1 MASPLLQ
8 LRGISKSFSGIKV
21 LDNIDLDIYPGEVHA
36 LLGENGAGKS
46 TLIKIISGVYQRDCG
61 TITFKQKPVEFTN
74 TRQALDAGI
83 SVIHQEL
90 SLIQDLS
97 VAENIFLGR
106 EPIKS
111 RVFIDK
117 EKMVSE
123 TIAIARSLGIDL
135 KPWAMVRDLN
145 VAEQQM
151 VEIAKAVSCNAS
163 LVIMDEPTSS
173 LSDRETETLF
183 KIIKRLKKDNVAVI
197 YISHRL
203 KELEELA
210 DRLTILRDGKLVK
223 TMVGEEMKKYN
234 WVSLM
239 VGREIKDFSRKAQ
252 KPGEVILQVKD
263 FTDPPKYWDINF
275 ELRQGEILGIAGLV
289 GAGRTEVLQGIF
301 GVKKPKHGSLY
312 LNGQKVLF
320 NSPAEAISNGIGFVP
335 EDRRLQ
341 GVILAQSVKD
351 NISLPS
357 LYDKSNYGFI
367 NFLWENQVSEDYIKK
382 MRIRTPSAKTIVKNL
397 SGGNQ
402 QKVALARWLAAHAK
416 ILFLDEPT
424 RGIDVNAKAEI
435 YNLMNS
441 FTSEGGSIIM
451 VSSELPEILS
461 MSDRI
466 VVMHEGRVA
475 GILDRHEASEE
486 KIMELACGKIAG

>member
-21 LDNIDLDIYPGEVHA
+21 LDNIDLDVYPGEVHA

-402 QKVALARWLAAHAK
+402 QEVALARWLAAHAK